1 MTYKDILI
9 YLDDSAACEKRVAA
23 AIALARSHGAHLTGL
38 VLDAGVSM
46 ATYMEVH
53 VPDEILVTMRKRE
66 RDKAEQTASVFRA
79 TVERAGLNSDCHV
92 VSTTDVDAA
101 RTVAEMARYSDL
113 VVLGQVDERESE
125 PLGGE
130 RLPQDVM
137 LTAGR
142 PVLMVPYIGAGESFG
157 KRILL
162 AWNPGRE
169 SARAVADALPILQRA
184 DSVTVLSVNP
194 VVGRGAHGERP
205 GADIGRH
212 LARHDVKVV
221 VDRVMT
227 DQVSV
232 ADAILAYVA
241 DNGIDMIVMGAYG
254 RSRLREIVLGGV
266 THDLLQHMPVPLLM
280 SH

>member
-1 MTYKDILI
+1 MTYKDILV
-9 YLDDSAACEKRVAA
+9 YLDDSAACKKRVAA
-23 AIALARSHGAHLTGL
+23 AIDLARRHDAHLTGL
-38 VLDAGVSM
+38 ALNAGVSM
-46 ATYMEVH
+46 ASYMEVH
-53 VPDEILVTMRKRE
+53 VPEEVLAMMRKRE
-66 RDKAEQTASVFRA
+66 QERAEETANAFRA
-79 TVERAGLNSDCHV
+79 VVEQAGLNSDCHV
-92 VSTTDVDAA
+92 VATSDSDAA

-113 VVLGQVDERESE
+113 IVLGQVDDRETE
-125 PLGGE
+125 PMGGE

-142 PVLMVPYIGAGESFG
+142 PVLMVPYIGAGARFG
-157 KRILL
+157 EKVLV

-169 SARAVADALPILQRA
+169 SARAVADALPLLQQA
-184 DSVTVLSVNP
+184 EAVTVLTVNP
-194 VVGRGAHGERP
+194 VVGKGAHGERP
-205 GADIGRH
+205 GADIARH
-212 LARHDVKVV
+212 LARHQVKVS

-266 THDLLQHMPVPLLM
+266 THELLQHMPVPLLM

>member
-1 MTYKDILI
+1 MTYKDILV

-23 AIALARSHGAHLTGL
+23 AIDLARIHGAHLTGL
-38 VLDAGVSM
+38 ALNAGVSM

-53 VPDEILVTMRKRE
+53 VPSEILESMRKRE
-66 RDKAEQTASVFRA
+66 QEQAEQTAAAFRSV
-79 TVERAGLNSDCHV
+79 VEKAGLNSDCHV
-92 VSTTDVDAA
+92 VSTSDADAA
-101 RTVAEMARYSDL
+101 KTVAEMARYSDL
-113 VVLGQVDERESE
+113 IVLGQVDERESE

-142 PVLMVPYIGAGESFG
+142 PVLMVPYIGAGANFG
-157 KRILL
+157 EKVLV

-169 SARAVADALPILQRA
+169 SARAVADALPVLQKA
-184 DSVTVLSVNP
+184 KSVTVLTVNP
-194 VVGRGAHGERP
+194 VVGKGAHGERP
-205 GADIGRH
+205 GADIARH
-212 LARHDVKVV
+212 LARHDVKVT

-232 ADAILAYVA
+232 ADAILAYIS

-266 THDLLQHMPVPLLM
+266 THELLKHMPVPLLM